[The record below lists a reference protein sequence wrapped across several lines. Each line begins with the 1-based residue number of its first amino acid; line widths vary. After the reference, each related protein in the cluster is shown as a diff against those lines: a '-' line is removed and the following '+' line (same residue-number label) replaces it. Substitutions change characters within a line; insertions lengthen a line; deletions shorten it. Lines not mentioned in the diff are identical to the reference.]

1 MPAITVDLYS
11 DTQTRPSAA
20 MRAFMC
26 AAEVGDEQ
34 KGEDPTVNQLQEMVA
49 DLLGKEAALYLPS
62 GTMCNE
68 IAFKVHTQPGDEVLL
83 HRTGHPLHFESGA
96 PGILSG
102 VILTGLDGERGIF
115 TAEAVAAAIHPPSR
129 HAPPT
134 RLVSIENTSNMGGG
148 AVWPLETVRAVCD
161 TAHRF
166 GLATHMDGARLMN
179 AVVATGT
186 PAAAFTADCD
196 SVWID
201 FTKGLGAPVGAALA
215 GPREFIERAWRY
227 KQAFGGAM
235 RQAGIIAAGAIY
247 ALRHNV
253 ARLAE
258 DHANARRLAEGL
270 AELPGIALDPAHV
283 ETNIVI
289 FDVAGT
295 GLDTERFLAGL
306 EPHGVRMSA
315 MGPAL
320 VRAVT
325 HLDVDRAGIDAALRA
340 AREVTRAAAAR

>member
-20 MRAFMC
+20 MRAVMC

-34 KGEDPTVNQLQEMVA
+34 KGEDPTVNQLQAMVA
-49 DLLGKEAALYLPS
+49 ELLGKEAALYLPS

-83 HRTGHPLHFESGA
+83 HRTGHPIHFEAGA

-102 VILTGLDGERGIF
+102 VILTGLEGERGIF
-115 TAEAVAAAIHPPSR
+115 TAEAVAAAIHPPGR

-148 AVWPLETVRAVCD
+148 TVWPLKAVRAVCD
-161 TAHRF
+161 TAHRH

-179 AVVATGT
+179 AVVASGT
-186 PAAAFTADCD
+186 PAAAYAAPCD

-235 RQAGIIAAGAIY
+235 RQAGIIAAGAIF
-247 ALRHNV
+247 ALQHNV
-253 ARLAE
+253 ERLAE

-295 GLDTERFLAGL
+295 GLNTHGFLTSL
-306 EPHGVRMSA
+306 EAHGVRMSA
-315 MGPAL
+315 MGPTL

-325 HLDVDRAGIDAALRA
+325 HLDVDRAGIDTALRA
-340 AREVTRAAAAR
+340 ARAVTHARV